1 MHRLCHILRGMKH
14 ANGSF
19 FALFGVFSLVHQ
31 ASEAA
36 FHRSNCKRRSTS
48 RKWRNRGWVTSQ
60 KSAST
65 SRKAT
70 NSKYV
75 LTASKLNFCGAN
87 EAKGHSATFDFNNKK
102 YAIMTKASHRDQFA
116 RRPYVCLSICLSV
129 RLPCF
134 VFASATCFPRNTGF

>member
-1 MHRLCHILRGMKH
+1 MHILCHILRGMKH
-14 ANGSF
+14 AIGSF

-75 LTASKLNFCGAN
+75 LRASKFNFCGAN
-87 EAKGHSATFDFNNKK
+87 EAKNHIGTNLSAV
-102 YAIMTKASHRDQFA
+102 H
-116 RRPYVCLSICLSV
+116 LSV
-129 RLPCF
+129 RPSAMLCF
-134 VFASATCFPRNTGF
+134 CWRHLLFSEHWFLNLCCYFLRRTASV